1 MRAALYIKVST
12 QDQGDH
18 GFSLRQQEEALREH
32 CRQEGIEVVD
42 VFQDQSS
49 GADLH
54 RPGLDSLLD
63 LVADGGVDIVLAQD
77 ADRITRDPGH
87 RAYLDN
93 ELTSRGTRLEA
104 LDDWG
109 DDSHPGQLLTYLRGW
124 VSQGE
129 RLKIAERSRRSRAQ
143 KARDGLVPGSGPA
156 PYGFR
161 YDRDKRTHVID
172 EGKMVWVRKIFA
184 MVADGKSLYEVAK
197 YLERVG
203 APSLVVDSGTDS
215 PFGT

>member
-1 MRAALYIKVST
+1 M
-12 QDQGDH
+12 
-18 GFSLRQQEEALREH
+18 
-32 CRQEGIEVVD
+32 D

-77 ADRITRDPGH
+77 ADRITRDLGH

-109 DDSHPGQLLTYLRGW
+109 DDSHPR
-124 VSQGE
+124 VSKG
-129 RLKIAERSRRSRAQ
+129 
-143 KARDGLVPGSGPA
+143 
-156 PYGFR
+156 
-161 YDRDKRTHVID
+161 
-172 EGKMVWVRKIFA
+172 IFQ
-184 MVADGKSLYEVAK
+184 
-197 YLERVG
+197 
-203 APSLVVDSGTDS
+203 P
-215 PFGT
+215 

>member
-1 MRAALYIKVST
+1 MRAAVLYIRVSS

-77 ADRITRDPGH
+77 ADRITRDPMH

-93 ELTSRGTRLEA
+93 ELTSRGTKLEA

-109 DDSHPGQLLTYLRGW
+109 TILTL
-124 VSQGE
+124 VS
-129 RLKIAERSRRSRAQ
+129 
-143 KARDGLVPGSGPA
+143 
-156 PYGFR
+156 Y
-161 YDRDKRTHVID
+161 
-172 EGKMVWVRKIFA
+172 
-184 MVADGKSLYEVAK
+184 
-197 YLERVG
+197 
-203 APSLVVDSGTDS
+203 
-215 PFGT
+215 

>member
-1 MRAALYIKVST
+1 VRAALYTRVST
-12 QDQGDH
+12 EAQGDH
-18 GFSLRQQEEALREH
+18 GFSLRQQEVALREH

-63 LVADGGVDIVLAQD
+63 LVADGDVDIVLAQD

-109 DDSHPGQLLTYLRGW
+109 TILTREYQRGFSSPRRLSIRLRG
-124 VSQGE
+124 
-129 RLKIAERSRRSRAQ
+129 RSR
-143 KARDGLVPGSGPA
+143 
-156 PYGFR
+156 
-161 YDRDKRTHVID
+161 
-172 EGKMVWVRKIFA
+172 
-184 MVADGKSLYEVAK
+184 
-197 YLERVG
+197 
-203 APSLVVDSGTDS
+203 
-215 PFGT
+215 